1 MTCVSARR
9 PEESDRTWMQRLLQ
23 SVERLARLAQRDA
36 GLPAVQRALG
46 EELVTILGVD
56 QAHVVVLS
64 GGHPAYGVVV
74 LAGHG
79 SAEYVLRQDSA
90 PDALRWVADARQAV
104 TIPDASVDGAL
115 PAQLVKTY
123 ELTTAAV
130 LPLHAGDTV
139 RAVVLIGSR
148 APRAWSEGD
157 LHVASA
163 LADLAGTAIALRDA
177 RLAAAI
183 DPLTGCL
190 NHGAMRERLSEEIAR
205 ARRQGTP
212 LAVTILDL
220 DDFKRVNDTYGHP
233 TGDTLLRHV
242 AEALRGEYRSF
253 DQVARYGGDEFVV
266 ILPNVRGP
274 RADIAAARALRVL
287 REIHIERPD
296 GGHEGITVSCGVAEW
311 VEPEGPA
318 ELLERADKALRGSK
332 AAGKDG
338 LVRAPAPTP

>member
-1 MTCVSARR
+1 
-9 PEESDRTWMQRLLQ
+9 MQRLLQ

-36 GLPAVQRALG
+36 GMPAVQRALG
-46 EELVTILGVD
+46 EELVAVLGID

-64 GGHPAYGVVV
+64 GEVPADGVAV
-74 LAGHG
+74 LRGDG
-79 SAEYVLRQDSA
+79 SSEYVLRPDQP
-90 PDALRWVADARQAV
+90 PDALRWVAHAGQAV
-104 TIPDASVDGAL
+104 IVPDASVAGTL
-115 PAQLVKTY
+115 PDDLVRAY
-123 ELTTAAV
+123 GLATAAV
-130 LPLHAGDTV
+130 LPLLAGDEV
-139 RAVVLIGSR
+139 RAVVVLGSR
-148 APRAWSEGD
+148 APRAWDTEE
-157 LHVASA
+157 LHTASA
-163 LADLAGTAIALRDA
+163 LADVAGTGISLRDA

-233 TGDTLLRHV
+233 TGDALLRHV
-242 AEALRGEYRSF
+242 AEALRKEYRSF

-274 RADIAAARALRVL
+274 RADMAASRALRVL
-287 REIHIERPD
+287 REIHIARPD
-296 GGHEGITVSCGVAEW
+296 GGQEGITVSCGVAEW
-311 VEPEGPA
+311 VAPESPA
-318 ELLERADKALRGSK
+318 ELLERADQALRGSK

-338 LVRAPAPTP
+338 LVKAPTPVR

>member
-1 MTCVSARR
+1 
-9 PEESDRTWMQRLLQ
+9 MQRLLQ

-46 EELVTILGVD
+46 EELVTILGID
-56 QAHVVVLS
+56 QAHVIVLAA
-64 GGHPAYGVVV
+64 GHPAHGVVV
-74 LAGHG
+74 MRDGG
-79 SAEYVLRQDSA
+79 SNEYVLRPDDM
-90 PDALRWVADARQAV
+90 PDALRWVAEAGQAA
-104 TIPDASVDGAL
+104 TIADTSVDGAL
-115 PAQLVKTY
+115 PQQLVNAY
-123 ELTTAAV
+123 GLVSAAV
-130 LPLHAGDTV
+130 LPLAAGDTV
-139 RAVVLIGSR
+139 RAVVLLGSR
-148 APRAWSEGD
+148 EPRAWDPAD

-163 LADLAGTAIALRDA
+163 LSDLAGTAIALRDA

-205 ARRQGTP
+205 ARRQNTP

-233 TGDTLLRHV
+233 TGDVLLRHV
-242 AEALRGEYRSF
+242 AEALRAEYRSF

-274 RADIAAARALRVL
+274 RADIAATRALRVL
-287 REIHIERPD
+287 REIHIARPD

-338 LVRAPAPTP
+338 LVRAPTPTS

>member
-1 MTCVSARR
+1 
-9 PEESDRTWMQRLLQ
+9 MQRLLQ

-46 EELVTILGVD
+46 EELVAVLGVD
-56 QAHVVVLS
+56 QAHVIVLAS
-64 GGHPAYGVVV
+64 GHPAYGVVS
-74 LAGHG
+74 LRDAGC
-79 SAEYVLRQDSA
+79 AEYVLPRPGA
-90 PDALRWVADARQAV
+90 LDALRWVADSGRPV
-104 TIPDASVDGAL
+104 TVPDALVDGTL
-115 PAQLVKTY
+115 PPELVRTY
-123 ELTTAAV
+123 GLATAAV
-130 LPLHAGDTV
+130 LPLRAGDTV
-139 RAVVLIGSR
+139 RAVVVLGAR
-148 APRAWSEGD
+148 EPRKWTEAA
-157 LHVASA
+157 LHSASA

-212 LAVTILDL
+212 LAVTIMDL
-220 DDFKRVNDTYGHP
+220 DNFKRVNDVYGHP
-233 TGDTLLRHV
+233 TGDALLRHV
-242 AEALRGEYRSF
+242 AEALRAEYRSF

-274 RADIAAARALRVL
+274 RADIAASRALRVL
-287 REIHIERPD
+287 REIHIARPD

-318 ELLERADKALRGSK
+318 ELLERADQALRGSK

-338 LVRAPAPTP
+338 VVRAPTPTS

>member
-1 MTCVSARR
+1 
-9 PEESDRTWMQRLLQ
+9 MQRLLQ

-46 EELVTILGVD
+46 DELVAVLGVD
-56 QAHVVVLS
+56 QAHVIVLAS
-64 GGHPAYGVVV
+64 GHPAYGVAV
-74 LAGHG
+74 LRGAG
-79 SAEYVLRQDSA
+79 SAEYVLRRDDV
-90 PDALRWVADARQAV
+90 PHALRWVADAGRPV
-104 TIPDASVDGAL
+104 TVPDASVAGAL
-115 PAQLVKTY
+115 PAELVRTY
-123 ELTTAAV
+123 GLATGAV

-139 RAVVLIGSR
+139 RAVVLLGSR
-148 APRAWSEGD
+148 TPRVWGEEE
-157 LHVASA
+157 LHQASA
-163 LADLAGTAIALRDA
+163 LTDLAGTAIALRDA

-220 DDFKRVNDTYGHP
+220 DDFKHVNDTYGHP
-233 TGDTLLRHV
+233 TGDALLRHV
-242 AEALRGEYRSF
+242 AEALRAEYRSF

-274 RADIAAARALRVL
+274 RADIAAARGLRAL
-287 REIHIERPD
+287 REIHIARPD
-296 GGHEGITVSCGVAEW
+296 GGHDGITVSCGVAEW

-318 ELLERADKALRGSK
+318 ELLERADQALRGSK

-338 LVRAPAPTP
+338 LVRAPTPMG

>member
-1 MTCVSARR
+1 V
-9 PEESDRTWMQRLLQ
+9 QRLLQ

-46 EELVTILGVD
+46 EELVAVLGID

-64 GGHPAYGVVV
+64 AGRPAYGVVV
-74 LAGHG
+74 LRGAG
-79 SAEYVLRQDSA
+79 SAEYVLRRDEV
-90 PDALRWVADARQAV
+90 PDALRWVADAGQPV
-104 TIPDASVDGAL
+104 TVPDARVDGAL
-115 PAQLVKTY
+115 PAELVRAY
-123 ELTTAAV
+123 GLATAAV
-130 LPLHAGDTV
+130 LPLHAGETV
-139 RAVVLIGSR
+139 RAVVLLGSR
-148 APRAWSEGD
+148 APREWRGED
-157 LHVASA
+157 LHAASA

-205 ARRQGTP
+205 ARRQATP

-220 DDFKRVNDTYGHP
+220 DDFKHVNDTYGHP
-233 TGDTLLRHV
+233 TGDALLRHV
-242 AEALRGEYRSF
+242 AEALRAEYRSF

-287 REIHIERPD
+287 REIHIARPD
-296 GGHEGITVSCGVAEW
+296 GGQEGITVSCGVAEW
-311 VEPEGPA
+311 AEPEGPA

-338 LVRAPAPTP
+338 LVRAPSPAG

>member
-1 MTCVSARR
+1 
-9 PEESDRTWMQRLLQ
+9 MQRLLQ

-36 GLPAVQRALG
+36 GLPALQRALG
-46 EELVTILGVD
+46 EELVGILGVD
-56 QAHVVVLS
+56 QAHVVVLA
-64 GGHPAYGVVV
+64 GRHPAYGVVV
-74 LAGHG
+74 LDGDGGAPR
-79 SAEYVLRQDSA
+79 SSEYVLQHDEV
-90 PDALRWVADARQAV
+90 PDALRWVADAGQPV

-115 PAQLVKTY
+115 PAQLVRNY
-123 ELTTAAV
+123 GLATAAV

-139 RAVVLIGSR
+139 RAVVLLGSR
-148 APRAWSEGD
+148 SPREWSEGD
-157 LHVASA
+157 LHAASA
-163 LADLAGTAIALRDA
+163 LMDLAGTAIALRDA

-183 DPLTGCL
+183 DPLTGSL

-233 TGDTLLRHV
+233 TGDALLRHV
-242 AEALRGEYRSF
+242 AEALRAEYRSF

-274 RADIAAARALRVL
+274 RADIAAARGLRAL
-287 REIHIERPD
+287 REIHIARPD
-296 GGHEGITVSCGVAEW
+296 GGHDGITVSCGVAEW

-318 ELLERADKALRGSK
+318 ELLERADQALRGSK

-338 LVRAPAPTP
+338 LVRAPTPMG

>member
-148 APRAWSEGD
+148 GPRAWSEGD

>member
-1 MTCVSARR
+1 V
-9 PEESDRTWMQRLLQ
+9 QRLLQ

-46 EELVTILGVD
+46 EELVAILGID
-56 QAHVVVLS
+56 QAHVVVIS
-64 GGHPAYGVVV
+64 AGHPAYGVVV
-74 LAGHG
+74 LRGAG
-79 SAEYVLRQDSA
+79 SAEYVLSRDDL
-90 PDALRWVADARQAV
+90 PDALRWVADTGHPV
-104 TIPDASVDGAL
+104 TVPDARVDGAL
-115 PAQLVKTY
+115 PAELVRTY
-123 ELTTAAV
+123 GLSTAAV
-130 LPLHAGDTV
+130 LPLHAGETV
-139 RAVVLIGSR
+139 RAVVLLGSR
-148 APRAWSEGD
+148 APRAWQAAD
-157 LHVASA
+157 LHTASA
-163 LADLAGTAIALRDA
+163 LSDLAGTAIALRDA

-190 NHGAMRERLSEEIAR
+190 NHGAMRERLAEEIAR

-233 TGDTLLRHV
+233 TGDALLRHV

-287 REIHIERPD
+287 REIHIAGPD
-296 GGHEGITVSCGVAEW
+296 GGHEGITVSCGIAEW
-311 VEPEGPA
+311 AEPEGPA

-338 LVRAPAPTP
+338 LVRAPAPTT

>member
-1 MTCVSARR
+1 MQ
-9 PEESDRTWMQRLLQ
+9 QRLLQ

-36 GLPAVQRALG
+36 GLPAIQRALG
-46 EELVTILGVD
+46 AELVRVVGVD

-74 LAGHG
+74 SDLDGLGGG
-79 SAEYVLRQDSA
+79 SSASSEYVLRREDGDA
-90 PDALRWVADARQAV
+90 DALRWVADAGQAV
-104 TIPDASVDGAL
+104 TIPDASVAGAL
-115 PAQLVKTY
+115 PLQLVKTY
-123 ELTTAAV
+123 GLRTAAV

-139 RAVVLIGSR
+139 RAVVLLGSR
-148 APRAWSEGD
+148 SEARAWSAEE
-157 LHVASA
+157 LHAASA
-163 LADLAGTAIALRDA
+163 LSDLAGTAIALRDA

-190 NHGAMRERLSEEIAR
+190 NHGAMRERLAEEIAR

-220 DDFKRVNDTYGHP
+220 DDFKHVNDTYGHP
-233 TGDTLLRHV
+233 TGDALLRHV
-242 AEALRGEYRSF
+242 AEALRAEYRSF

-266 ILPNVRGP
+266 ILPNVKGP

-287 REIHIERPD
+287 REIHITKPD
-296 GGHEGITVSCGVAEW
+296 GTHEGITVSCGVAEW

-318 ELLERADKALRGSK
+318 DLLERADQALRGSK

-338 LVRAPAPTP
+338 LVRAPTPTAPAN

>member
-1 MTCVSARR
+1 
-9 PEESDRTWMQRLLQ
+9 MQRLLQ

-36 GLPAVQRALG
+36 GLPALQRALG
-46 EELVTILGVD
+46 EELVGILGVD
-56 QAHVVVLS
+56 QAHVVVLA

-74 LAGHG
+74 LDGDGGAPR
-79 SAEYVLRQDSA
+79 SSEYVLQRDEV
-90 PDALRWVADARQAV
+90 PDALRWVADAGQPV

-115 PAQLVKTY
+115 PAQLVRNY
-123 ELTTAAV
+123 GLATAAV

-139 RAVVLIGSR
+139 RAVVLLGSR
-148 APRAWSEGD
+148 SPREWSEGD
-157 LHVASA
+157 LHAASA
-163 LADLAGTAIALRDA
+163 LMDLAGTAIALRDA

-183 DPLTGCL
+183 DPLTGSL

-233 TGDTLLRHV
+233 TGDALLRHV
-242 AEALRGEYRSF
+242 AEALRAEYRSF

-287 REIHIERPD
+287 REIHITRPD
-296 GGHEGITVSCGVAEW
+296 GGNEGITVSCGVAEW

-338 LVRAPAPTP
+338 FVRAPAPTSP

>member
-1 MTCVSARR
+1 VQ
-9 PEESDRTWMQRLLQ
+9 QRLLQ

-46 EELVTILGVD
+46 EELVAVLGVD

-64 GGHPAYGVVV
+64 AGHPAYGIVVRR
-74 LAGHG
+74 GDG
-79 SAEYVLRQDSA
+79 SAEYVLRAEDA
-90 PDALRWVADARQAV
+90 PDALRWVAEAGQAV
-104 TIPDASVDGAL
+104 TIPDARVDGAL
-115 PAQLVKTY
+115 PAELVQLHG
-123 ELTTAAV
+123 LSSAAV
-130 LPLHAGDTV
+130 LPLHAGETV
-139 RAVVLIGSR
+139 RAVVLLGAY
-148 APRAWSEGD
+148 APRAWASED

-163 LADLAGTAIALRDA
+163 LSDLAGTAIALRDA

-183 DPLTGCL
+183 DPLTGSL
-190 NHGAMRERLSEEIAR
+190 NHGAMRERLAEEIAR

-233 TGDTLLRHV
+233 TGDALLRHV

-274 RADIAAARALRVL
+274 RAEIAAARALRVL
-287 REIHIERPD
+287 REIHITRPD

-311 VEPEGPA
+311 VETEGPA
-318 ELLERADKALRGSK
+318 ELLERADQALRGSK

-338 LVRAPAPTP
+338 LLRAPTPTS

>member
-1 MTCVSARR
+1 
-9 PEESDRTWMQRLLQ
+9 MQRLLQ

-46 EELVTILGVD
+46 EELVAVLGVD
-56 QAHVVVLS
+56 QAHVIVLAS
-64 GGHPAYGVVV
+64 GHPAYGVVS
-74 LAGHG
+74 LRDAGC
-79 SAEYVLRQDSA
+79 AEYVLPRPGA
-90 PDALRWVADARQAV
+90 LDALRWVADSGRPV
-104 TIPDASVDGAL
+104 TVPDALVDGTL
-115 PAQLVKTY
+115 PPELVRTY
-123 ELTTAAV
+123 GLATAAV
-130 LPLHAGDTV
+130 LPLRAGDTV
-139 RAVVLIGSR
+139 RAVVVLGAR
-148 APRAWSEGD
+148 EPRPWTEAA
-157 LHVASA
+157 LHSASA

-212 LAVTILDL
+212 LAVTIMDL
-220 DDFKRVNDTYGHP
+220 DNFKRVNDVYGHP
-233 TGDTLLRHV
+233 TGDALLRHV
-242 AEALRGEYRSF
+242 AEALRAEYRSF

-274 RADIAAARALRVL
+274 RADIAASRALRVL
-287 REIHIERPD
+287 REIHIARPD

-318 ELLERADKALRGSK
+318 ELLERADQALRGSK

-338 LVRAPAPTP
+338 VVRAPTPTS

>member
-1 MTCVSARR
+1 V
-9 PEESDRTWMQRLLQ
+9 QRLLQ

-46 EELVTILGVD
+46 EELVAVLGLD
-56 QAHVVVLS
+56 QAHVVVLAD
-64 GGHPAYGVVV
+64 GRPAYGVVV
-74 LAGHG
+74 LRGAG
-79 SAEYVLRQDSA
+79 SAEYVLRPDDV
-90 PDALRWVADARQAV
+90 PDALRWVADAGRPV
-104 TIPDASVDGAL
+104 TVPDARIDGAL
-115 PAQLVKTY
+115 PAELVRTY
-123 ELTTAAV
+123 GLATAAV
-130 LPLHAGDTV
+130 LPLHAGETV
-139 RAVVLIGSR
+139 RAVVLLGSR
-148 APRAWSEGD
+148 APRAWQAED
-157 LHVASA
+157 LHTASA
-163 LADLAGTAIALRDA
+163 LSDLAGTAIALRDA

-190 NHGAMRERLSEEIAR
+190 NHGAMRERLAEEIAR

-233 TGDTLLRHV
+233 TGDALLRHV

-287 REIHIERPD
+287 REIHIARPD

-311 VEPEGPA
+311 AEPEGPA

-338 LVRAPAPTP
+338 LVRAPAPTS

>member
-1 MTCVSARR
+1 MQ
-9 PEESDRTWMQRLLQ
+9 QRLLQ

-36 GLPAVQRALG
+36 GLPAIQRALG
-46 EELVTILGVD
+46 EELVRVVGVD
-56 QAHVVVLS
+56 QAHVIVLS

-74 LAGHG
+74 SDLDGAAPGA
-79 SAEYVLRQDSA
+79 SASSEYVLRREDGT
-90 PDALRWVADARQAV
+90 DALRWVAEAGQAV
-104 TIPDASVDGAL
+104 TIPDARVAGTL
-115 PAQLVKTY
+115 PLQLVKTY
-123 ELTTAAV
+123 GLRTAAV

-139 RAVVLIGSR
+139 RAVVLLGSR
-148 APRAWSEGD
+148 SEARVWD
-157 LHVASA
+157 AAELHAASA
-163 LADLAGTAIALRDA
+163 LSDLAGTAIALRDA

-190 NHGAMRERLSEEIAR
+190 NHGAMRERLAEEIAR

-220 DDFKRVNDTYGHP
+220 DDFKHVNDTYGHP
-233 TGDTLLRHV
+233 TGDALLRHV
-242 AEALRGEYRSF
+242 AEALRAEYRSF

-266 ILPNVRGP
+266 ILPNVKGP

-287 REIHIERPD
+287 REIHITRPD
-296 GGHEGITVSCGVAEW
+296 GGNEGITVSCGVAEW

-318 ELLERADKALRGSK
+318 ELLERADQALRGSK

-338 LVRAPAPTP
+338 LVRAPTPIVP

>member
-1 MTCVSARR
+1 MQ
-9 PEESDRTWMQRLLQ
+9 QRLLQ
-23 SVERLARLAQRDA
+23 SVARLARLAQRDA

-46 EELVTILGVD
+46 EELVANLGVD

-74 LAGHG
+74 RATAGADGGAGRG
-79 SAEYVLRQDSA
+79 SAEYVLRREDT
-90 PDALRWVADARQAV
+90 PDALRWVADNGQAV
-104 TIPDASVDGAL
+104 TIPDARVNGAL
-115 PAQLVKTY
+115 PAQLVRTY
-123 ELTTAAV
+123 ALASAAV

-139 RAVVLIGSR
+139 RAVVLLGSST
-148 APRAWSEGD
+148 PRDWAEGD
-157 LHVASA
+157 LHAAAA
-163 LADLAGTAIALRDA
+163 LSDLAGTAIALRDA

-190 NHGAMRERLSEEIAR
+190 NHGAMRERLAEEIAR

-233 TGDTLLRHV
+233 TGDALLRHV
-242 AEALRGEYRSF
+242 AEALRAEYRSF

-266 ILPNVRGP
+266 ILPNVKGT

-287 REIHIERPD
+287 REIRITRPD
-296 GGHEGITVSCGVAEW
+296 GGDEGITVSCGVAEW

-318 ELLERADKALRGSK
+318 ELLERADQALRGSK

-338 LVRAPAPTP
+338 LVRAPTPTP

>member
-1 MTCVSARR
+1 V
-9 PEESDRTWMQRLLQ
+9 QRLLQ
-23 SVERLARLAQRDA
+23 SVERLALLAQRDA

-46 EELVTILGVD
+46 EELVAVLGID

-64 GGHPAYGVVV
+64 DGHPAYGVVV
-74 LAGHG
+74 LRAAG
-79 SAEYVLRQDSA
+79 SAEYVLNRDA
-90 PDALRWVADARQAV
+90 VPDALRWVADAGQPV
-104 TIPDASVDGAL
+104 TVPDAAVDGAL
-115 PAQLVKTY
+115 PAELVKAY
-123 ELTTAAV
+123 GLTTAAV
-130 LPLHAGDTV
+130 LPLHAGETV
-139 RAVVLIGSR
+139 RAVVLLGSR
-148 APRAWSEGD
+148 APRTWRADD
-157 LHVASA
+157 LHAASA
-163 LADLAGTAIALRDA
+163 LSDLAGTAIALRDA
-177 RLAAAI
+177 RVAAAI

-190 NHGAMRERLSEEIAR
+190 NHGAMRERLAEEIAR

-233 TGDTLLRHV
+233 TGDALLRHV

-287 REIHIERPD
+287 REIHIARPD
-296 GGHEGITVSCGVAEW
+296 GTHEGITVSCGVAEW
-311 VEPEGPA
+311 AEPEGPA

-338 LVRAPAPTP
+338 LVRAPSPAG

>member
-1 MTCVSARR
+1 
-9 PEESDRTWMQRLLQ
+9 MQRLLQ

-56 QAHVVVLS
+56 QAHVVALS
-64 GGHPAYGVVV
+64 SGHPAYGVVV
-74 LAGHG
+74 LRDAG
-79 SAEYVLRQDSA
+79 SAEYVLRRDQV
-90 PDALRWVADARQAV
+90 PDALRWVADAGQAV
-104 TIPDASVDGAL
+104 TIPDASVEGAL
-115 PAQLVKTY
+115 PQQLVKAY
-123 ELTTAAV
+123 GLRTAAV

-139 RAVVLIGSR
+139 RAVVLLGSR
-148 APRAWSEGD
+148 EPRAWDAEA
-157 LHVASA
+157 LHAASA
-163 LADLAGTAIALRDA
+163 LSDLAGTAIALRDA

-190 NHGAMRERLSEEIAR
+190 NHGAMRERLGEEIAR

-242 AEALRGEYRSF
+242 AEALRAEYRSF
-253 DQVARYGGDEFVV
+253 DSVARYGGDEFVV

-274 RADIAAARALRVL
+274 RADIAATRALRVL
-287 REIHIERPD
+287 REIHISRPD
-296 GGHEGITVSCGVAEW
+296 GSHEGITVSCGVAEW
-311 VEPEGPA
+311 VEPESPA

-338 LVRAPAPTP
+338 LVRAPAPTGP

>member
-1 MTCVSARR
+1 
-9 PEESDRTWMQRLLQ
+9 MQRLLQ

-46 EELVTILGVD
+46 EELVTILGID
-56 QAHVVVLS
+56 QAHVIVLAS
-64 GGHPAYGVVV
+64 GRPAHGVVV
-74 LAGHG
+74 VRDGG
-79 SAEYVLRQDSA
+79 SSEYVLRPDDL
-90 PDALRWVADARQAV
+90 PDALRWVADAGQAV
-104 TIPDASVDGAL
+104 TIADASVDGAL
-115 PAQLVKTY
+115 PSRFVKTY
-123 ELTTAAV
+123 GLQSAAV
-130 LPLHAGDTV
+130 LPLAAGDTV
-139 RAVVLIGSR
+139 RAVVLLGSR
-148 APRAWSEGD
+148 EPRTWEAGD
-157 LHVASA
+157 LHAASA
-163 LADLAGTAIALRDA
+163 LSDLAGTAIALRDA

-205 ARRQGTP
+205 ARRQNTP

-242 AEALRGEYRSF
+242 AEALRAEYRSF

-287 REIHIERPD
+287 REIHITRPD

-338 LVRAPAPTP
+338 VVRAPAPTTP

>member
-1 MTCVSARR
+1 
-9 PEESDRTWMQRLLQ
+9 MQRLLQ

-46 EELVTILGVD
+46 EELVEICGVD
-56 QAHVVVLS
+56 QAHVVVVS
-64 GGHPAYGVVV
+64 SGHPAYGVVV
-74 LAGHG
+74 LRDAG
-79 SAEYVLRQDSA
+79 SAEYVLRREEHT
-90 PDALRWVADARQAV
+90 DALRWVAEAGRPV
-104 TIPDASVDGAL
+104 TIPDATVAGTL
-115 PAQLVKTY
+115 PGQLVKAY
-123 ELTTAAV
+123 GPATAAV
-130 LPLHAGDTV
+130 LPLRAGDAV
-139 RAVVLIGSR
+139 RAVVVLGSR
-148 APRAWSEGD
+148 EPREWSPEC
-157 LHVASA
+157 LHAAAA

-220 DDFKRVNDTYGHP
+220 DDFKHVNDTYGHP
-233 TGDTLLRHV
+233 TGDALLRHV
-242 AEALRGEYRSF
+242 AEALRAEYRSF

-274 RADIAAARALRVL
+274 RADIAAARALTAL
-287 REIHIERPD
+287 REIHIARPD
-296 GGHEGITVSCGVAEW
+296 GGHDGITVSCGVAEW

-338 LVRAPAPTP
+338 LVRAPTPTP

>member
-1 MTCVSARR
+1 
-9 PEESDRTWMQRLLQ
+9 MQRLLQ

-46 EELVTILGVD
+46 EELVAVLGVD
-56 QAHVVVLS
+56 QAHVVTLS
-64 GGHPAYGVVV
+64 
-74 LAGHG
+74 AGDQSSGFAALRSAG
-79 SAEYVLRQDSA
+79 SAEYVLPRGDA
-90 PDALRWVADARQAV
+90 PDALGWVADTGQPV
-104 TIPDASVDGAL
+104 TVPDASVEGAL
-115 PAQLVKTY
+115 PAELVSAY
-123 ELTTAAV
+123 GLATAAV
-130 LPLHAGDTV
+130 LPLHAGGTV
-139 RAVVLIGSR
+139 RAVVVLGSR
-148 APRAWSEGD
+148 TPRDWGEEE
-157 LHVASA
+157 LHQASA
-163 LADLAGTAIALRDA
+163 LADLAGTAITLRDA

-220 DDFKRVNDTYGHP
+220 DNFKRVNDTYGHP
-233 TGDTLLRHV
+233 TGDVLLRHV
-242 AEALRGEYRSF
+242 AEALRAEYRSF

-274 RADIAAARALRVL
+274 GADVAAARALRVL
-287 REIHIERPD
+287 REIHIARPD

-311 VEPEGPA
+311 VDAEGPA
-318 ELLERADKALRGSK
+318 DLLERADKALRGSK

-338 LVRAPAPTP
+338 LVRAPTPSH

>member
-1 MTCVSARR
+1 MQ
-9 PEESDRTWMQRLLQ
+9 QRLLQ

-46 EELVTILGVD
+46 EELVRICEVD
-56 QAHVVVLS
+56 QAHVIVLS

-74 LAGHG
+74 LGEGG
-79 SAEYVLRQDSA
+79 SAEYVLRREERQ
-90 PDALRWVADARQAV
+90 DALRWVADAGQPV
-104 TIPDASVDGAL
+104 TIADASVDGTL
-115 PAQLVKTY
+115 PTQLVKNYGMTC
-123 ELTTAAV
+123 AAV
-130 LPLHAGDTV
+130 LPLRAGDAV
-139 RAVVLIGSR
+139 RAIVVLGSR
-148 APRAWSEGD
+148 APRGWTPEC
-157 LHVASA
+157 LHAASA

-190 NHGAMRERLSEEIAR
+190 NHGAMRERLAEEIAR
-205 ARRQGTP
+205 ARRQQTP

-233 TGDTLLRHV
+233 TGDALLRHV
-242 AEALRGEYRSF
+242 AEALRAEYRSF

-274 RADIAAARALRVL
+274 RADIAAARALTVL

-338 LVRAPAPTP
+338 LVRAPTPTP

>member
-1 MTCVSARR
+1 
-9 PEESDRTWMQRLLQ
+9 MQRLLQ

-79 SAEYVLRQDSA
+79 AAEYVLPQDSA

-115 PAQLVKTY
+115 PAQLLKTY

-338 LVRAPAPTP
+338 LVRAPMPTP

>member
-1 MTCVSARR
+1 
-9 PEESDRTWMQRLLQ
+9 MQRLLQ

-79 SAEYVLRQDSA
+79 SAEYVLGQDSA

-139 RAVVLIGSR
+139 RAVVLLGSR
-148 APRAWSEGD
+148 APRAWSESD

-242 AEALRGEYRSF
+242 SEALRAEYRSF

-287 REIHIERPD
+287 REIHIARPE

-318 ELLERADKALRGSK
+318 ELLERADKALRESK

-338 LVRAPAPTP
+338 LVRAPLPTP

>member
-1 MTCVSARR
+1 MQ
-9 PEESDRTWMQRLLQ
+9 QRLLQ

-36 GLPAVQRALG
+36 GLPAIQRALG
-46 EELVTILGVD
+46 EELVRVVGVD

-74 LAGHG
+74 SDLDGVGGG
-79 SAEYVLRQDSA
+79 SSASSEYVLRREDGGA
-90 PDALRWVADARQAV
+90 DALRWVADAGQAV
-104 TIPDASVDGAL
+104 TIPDASVAGAL
-115 PAQLVKTY
+115 PLQLVKTY
-123 ELTTAAV
+123 GLRTAAV

-139 RAVVLIGSR
+139 RAVVLLGSR
-148 APRAWSEGD
+148 SEARAWDPQE
-157 LHVASA
+157 LHAASA
-163 LADLAGTAIALRDA
+163 LSDLAGTAIALRDA

-190 NHGAMRERLSEEIAR
+190 NHGAMRERLAEEIAR

-220 DDFKRVNDTYGHP
+220 DDFKHVNDTYGHP
-233 TGDTLLRHV
+233 TGDALLRHV
-242 AEALRGEYRSF
+242 AEALRAEYRSF

-266 ILPNVRGP
+266 ILPNVKGP

-287 REIHIERPD
+287 REIHITKPD
-296 GGHEGITVSCGVAEW
+296 GTHEGITVSCGVAEW

-318 ELLERADKALRGSK
+318 ELLERADQALRGSK

-338 LVRAPAPTP
+338 LVRAPTPAAPTN

>member
-1 MTCVSARR
+1 M
-9 PEESDRTWMQRLLQ
+9 
-23 SVERLARLAQRDA
+23 
-36 GLPAVQRALG
+36 GALD
-46 EELVTILGVD
+46 ID
-56 QAHVVVLS
+56 QAHVIVVS
-64 GGHPAYGVVV
+64 GGRPASGVLVRRG
-74 LAGHG
+74 ADP
-79 SAEYVLRQDSA
+79 SEYVLPREDTT
-90 PDALRWVADARQAV
+90 DALRWVAEAGRAV
-104 TIPDASVDGAL
+104 TIPDARVDGTL
-115 PAQLVKTY
+115 PA
-123 ELTTAAV
+123 ELAGAHGLASAAV
-130 LPLHAGDTV
+130 LPVHAGDTV
-139 RAVVLIGSR
+139 RAVVVLGAEI
-148 APRAWSEGD
+148 AHTWSGEE
-157 LHVASA
+157 LHAASA

-190 NHGAMRERLSEEIAR
+190 NHGAMRERLAEEIAR

-233 TGDTLLRHV
+233 TGDALLRHV
-242 AEALRGEYRSF
+242 ADALRSEYRSF

-287 REIHIERPD
+287 REIHIARPD

-318 ELLERADKALRGSK
+318 ELLERADQALRGSK

-338 LVRAPAPTP
+338 LVRAPTPPAAAR